1 MASYTCIKL
10 QKSTKQSAIQQYGWR
25 QKLNNL
31 FEPNETNSID
41 NSHNE
46 YYYWQSTLNVF
57 KEYNQSYR
65 CWFCWIWIWIAFT
78 QDSESMLAN
87 FLLNNSY

>member
-10 QKSTKQSAIQQYGWR
+10 QKSTKQSTIQQYGWR

-57 KEYNQSYR
+57 KEYEIYGTDSNAE
-65 CWFCWIWIWIAFT
+65 IAMK
-78 QDSESMLAN
+78 Q
-87 FLLNNSY
+87 LNLHFDLILKVTL